1 MNKHTEV
8 DLYKALGGVVEK
20 NTVFYKEDFEIDKQ
34 IIQRAAESDDPDEKR
49 LLWLSRKSGTQ
60 CLNEREAFIRDT
72 RDFNTWQFYAQQT
85 DDHII
90 AFVVEPYF
98 VQGKAAIGNLYE
110 IDFREHAAEMAK
122 KAVSVSEKEITFED
136 SFITRTPFKVGW
148 GTISGLIE
156 EHGNIVKQVSI
167 PQDPEKLHDVLSEQR
182 QKRYGL
188 KEAKREETLMPLP
201 FAEQNAYNAI
211 KEAHPAS
218 LVCFAQH
225 GYYELYGEDAKMASS
240 ILGTKLLSKELE
252 GGGSISVTGFKESA
266 WVSASHRL
274 WKTGAN
280 VLLFKDGEIAKDLKA
295 ADYIPIGLVINID
308 NQPYKIKTVDFKADK
323 VMLQAMRKDVN
334 PQKLT
339 EDIAYIRSFVEETP
353 IPLTKAE
360 IKAIM
365 RKIDGETKRDKPS
378 VRDRLKAEQK
388 VQRTASSI
396 NKSKGKEMEI

>member
-1 MNKHTEV
+1 
-8 DLYKALGGVVEK
+8 
-20 NTVFYKEDFEIDKQ
+20 
-34 IIQRAAESDDPDEKR
+34 
-49 LLWLSRKSGTQ
+49 
-60 CLNEREAFIRDT
+60 
-72 RDFNTWQFYAQQT
+72 
-85 DDHII
+85 
-90 AFVVEPYF
+90 
-98 VQGKAAIGNLYE
+98 
-110 IDFREHAAEMAK
+110 
-122 KAVSVSEKEITFED
+122 
-136 SFITRTPFKVGW
+136 
-148 GTISGLIE
+148 
-156 EHGNIVKQVSI
+156 
-167 PQDPEKLHDVLSEQR
+167 
-182 QKRYGL
+182 
-188 KEAKREETLMPLP
+188 
-201 FAEQNAYNAI
+201 
-211 KEAHPAS
+211 
-218 LVCFAQH
+218 
-225 GYYELYGEDAKMASS
+225 MASS